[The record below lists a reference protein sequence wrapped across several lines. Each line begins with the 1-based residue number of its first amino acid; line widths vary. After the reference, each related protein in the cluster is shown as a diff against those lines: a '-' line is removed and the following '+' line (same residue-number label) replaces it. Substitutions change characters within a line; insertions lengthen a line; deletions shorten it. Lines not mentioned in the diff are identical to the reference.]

1 MGAEIATTNDKV
13 IERDKEVK
21 KRGKTVNADTDT
33 SDTTAEAG
41 SGTGAGAG
49 TGAGTGN
56 KAEEKET
63 GSKLALLNNE
73 DEKPK
78 QLKPKKVRK
87 TKKTSIDYKSI
98 NSLLTPLFGMISSR
112 KGCEHWAVSEEELTT
127 ISKPLANI
135 LNKYDFVEKFAEHSD
150 ALSLITA
157 CGVVFVPRMMITAE
171 QNKAKKILTEGVRK
185 NVGKPRENKPSDNT
199 EKGTSNTFG
208 DVKHQSNRQS
218 APVLFGNSKDTGLF
232 GSIIPD

>member
-1 MGAEIATTNDKV
+1 MGAENAATNDKV

-21 KRGKTVNADTDT
+21 KRGKTVNADSDS
-33 SDTTAEAG
+33 SDTATEA
-41 SGTGAGAG
+41 GAGAG

-56 KAEEKET
+56 KAEEKEK

-208 DVKHQSNRQS
+208 DVKQQSNRQP
-218 APVLFGNSKDTGLF
+218 APFLFGNNKDTGLF

>member
-1 MGAEIATTNDKV
+1 MGAENAATNDKV

-21 KRGKTVNADTDT
+21 KRGKTVNIDSDT
-33 SDTTAEAG
+33 SDTATE
-41 SGTGAGAG
+41 AGAG
-49 TGAGTGN
+49 TGPGTGPGTGN
-56 KAEEKET
+56 KAEEKEK

-157 CGVVFVPRMMITAE
+157 CGVVFVPRMMITVE

-208 DVKHQSNRQS
+208 DVKQSNRQP
-218 APVLFGNSKDTGLF
+218 APFLFGNNKDTGLF